1 MSMFNEEAERGRH
14 RWTVSDEGLDEILNW
29 CKFRME
35 LAEIMPNQFENN
47 TENPNELDLDYKVAL
62 LMLVL
67 IEEEYTRRGKVL
79 PFRFEI

>member
-1 MSMFNEEAERGRH
+1 MSMFDEETENGRN
-14 RWTVSDEGLDEILNW
+14 RWTVSDAGLDEILNW
-29 CKFRME
+29 CKFRLE
-35 LAEIMPNQFENN
+35 LAEILPDQFENS
-47 TENPNELDLDYKVAL
+47 TENPEELDLDYKVAL